1 MEAKLGECAVCDRVV
16 VLTRLEC
23 CEECFRLE
31 YIVQKDL
38 PGVLRILERLD
49 MTVLEWIPVEGGL
62 PNYEEKILT
71 RSEDFWQINYLRKS
85 SGSVNLLWAF
95 AHPDATHWARVVL
108 P

>member
-1 MEAKLGECAVCDRVV
+1 MEAKLGECVICERVV
-16 VLTRLEC
+16 VLTRLER

-38 PGVLRILERLD
+38 PGVLKILEQLG
-49 MTVLEWIPVEGGL
+49 MTVLEWIPLDDAKPDYGVQL
-62 PNYEEKILT
+62 LT
-71 RSEDFWQINYLRKS
+71 KSEDFLQINSRVGAS
-85 SGSVNLLWAF
+85 SRELLWSI